1 MFSNPRSPRP
11 REEASVLQEQPAAS
25 VQQPHRPPAQFQQ
38 LPVVP
43 RVPRPTS
50 TTPSILQST
59 PAAPIRQ
66 PHLHPQPFDQMQFQR
81 GQGAARST
89 SAPTRP
95 PASTTF
101 IPSELA
107 RQGRVE
113 LESFPQAPNV
123 ASQPTLLNSI
133 ESTRQRRP
141 AGPAVAAEAPSR
153 SSPRPLTP
161 VAPPAALPGFHQH
174 QTVPGAILL
183 TATPPVVKETFTQS
197 PRLPGI
203 VPPIRVPNHPRTAA
217 PGPARYLVQVDSEL

>member
-1 MFSNPRSPRP
+1 M
-11 REEASVLQEQPAAS
+11 EEQPAAP

-59 PAAPIRQ
+59 PAAPFRQ
-66 PHLHPQPFDQMQFQR
+66 PHQHPQPFDQMQFQR

-89 SAPTRP
+89 SAPTKP
-95 PASTTF
+95 PASTTLL
-101 IPSELA
+101 PSGVQSTEFA

-113 LESFPQAPNV
+113 LDSFPQAPNV
-123 ASQPTLLNSI
+123 ASQPTLLNSV